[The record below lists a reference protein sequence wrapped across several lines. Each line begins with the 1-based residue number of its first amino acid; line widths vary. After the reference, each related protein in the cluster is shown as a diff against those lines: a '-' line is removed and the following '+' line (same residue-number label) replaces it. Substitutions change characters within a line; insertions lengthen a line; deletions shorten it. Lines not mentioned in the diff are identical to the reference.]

1 MPHSNSL
8 FIEISERENVGK
20 KGVLPVGIRSKCRKK
35 SDYSYLSSIIETPLP
50 MKQMTSKSPL
60 WLLATLLT
68 GLLYGCG
75 GSDSGS
81 QTDTTVVPP
90 QNIPDHAI
98 YVLHS
103 PYFVTTDGDTSNP
116 VQDYD
121 LNSLQDYIN
130 WEYDKLSH
138 GLLDYIHID
147 ATIKL
152 DFIDAPVV
160 LANGYAET
168 KIHALVGEVLTL
180 SEIDA
185 LRSEL
190 LGQYADGWGEG
201 IEQMYFSTT
210 NTGEEL
216 YVSLYGGI
224 NWSIDLY
231 GNYSYETDPGTK
243 ETLVTPLLP

>member
-1 MPHSNSL
+1 
-8 FIEISERENVGK
+8 
-20 KGVLPVGIRSKCRKK
+20 
-35 SDYSYLSSIIETPLP
+35 
-50 MKQMTSKSPL
+50 MKQMTSKSTL
-60 WLLATLLT
+60 WLLATLLSS
-68 GLLYGCG
+68 LLYGCG

-81 QTDTTVVPP
+81 QTDNTVTPP
-90 QNIPDHAI
+90 PHNIPDHAI
-98 YVLHS
+98 YVLRS

-116 VQDYD
+116 VQNYD
-121 LNSLQDYIN
+121 LNSLQDYLN
-130 WEYDKLSH
+130 WEYDKLSY
-138 GLLDYIHID
+138 GLLDYIYID
-147 ATIKL
+147 ATKKL
-152 DFIDAPVV
+152 DFIDCPVV

-168 KIHALVGEVLTL
+168 IIHALPGEVLTL

-216 YVSLYGGI
+216 YVSLYGGM

-231 GNYSYETDPGTK
+231 GKYSYETDPGTGDVI
-243 ETLVTPLLP
+243 VTPLLP